1 MELSAQLHEHP
12 IALLDAQLC
21 SLQLT
26 LQRRDALVRHLQ
38 LLAALLQ
45 LEASG
50 GTSNMYEDEYIIIK

>member
-1 MELSAQLHEHP
+1 MELGAQLHEHP
-12 IALLDAQLC
+12 IALLDTQLR

-45 LEASG
+45 LEASKAI
-50 GTSNMYEDEYIIIK
+50 ELH

>member
-12 IALLDAQLC
+12 IALLDTQLR

-26 LQRRDALVRHLQ
+26 LQRRDALVSHFQ

-50 GTSNMYEDEYIIIK
+50 GIELH